1 MLTVLEL
8 FSGIGGFS
16 LGLERTGGFKTV
28 AGCEIDPFCRQVL
41 AKHWPEVPIHDDIR
55 TLNADWLAEMGAW
68 QSEPDVGR
76 VAYGIPAR
84 VDRLKALG
92 NAVVPQIP
100 ELIGLAIMEAN
111 P

>member
-8 FSGIGGFS
+8 FSGIGGFP

-68 QSEPDVGR
+68 PDVICGGFPCTDISL
-76 VAYGIPAR
+76 AGKGAGITGPQSGLWREYAR
-84 VDRLKALG
+84 
-92 NAVVPQIP
+92 
-100 ELIGLAIMEAN
+100 LIGEI
-111 P
+111 